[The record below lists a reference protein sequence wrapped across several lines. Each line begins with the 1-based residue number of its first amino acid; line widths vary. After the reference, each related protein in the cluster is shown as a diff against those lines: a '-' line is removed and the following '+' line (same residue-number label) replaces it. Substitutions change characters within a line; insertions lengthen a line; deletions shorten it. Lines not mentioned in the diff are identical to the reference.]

1 MILYIEREIN
11 VSLLKIRFF
20 VVVVVVVI
28 YEIFQFL
35 PTNFQMRERERE
47 RERENSS
54 AQHPIFMLG
63 KIYFE
68 KTSID

>member
-47 RERENSS
+47 NSS
-54 AQHPIFMLG
+54 AQHHIFMLG
-63 KIYFE
+63 KKYFE

>member
-47 RERENSS
+47 RENSS

-63 KIYFE
+63 KKYFE
-68 KTSID
+68 KTLIK